1 MPDMTRL
8 LIVAIFLA
16 LAVLAKAAVAGECT
30 TYDILSKR
38 LAEREGQVL
47 AFGGLITDTSM
58 LQIWRDDRSGRW
70 TVLEVLVDGTT
81 CIVRV
86 GEYWQDW
93 HAEPPGVPG

>member
-1 MPDMTRL
+1 MA
-8 LIVAIFLA
+8 AIAALA
-16 LAVLAKAAVAGECT
+16 LWVLLRAAAPAFAGECT

-58 LQIWRDDRSGRW
+58 LQIWRDVRSGRW
-70 TVLEVLVDGTT
+70 TALEVLVDGTT

-93 HAEPPGVPG
+93 HAEAPGVPG

>member
-1 MPDMTRL
+1 
-8 LIVAIFLA
+8 
-16 LAVLAKAAVAGECT
+16 
-30 TYDILSKR
+30 
-38 LAEREGQVL
+38 
-47 AFGGLITDTSM
+47 M

>member
-1 MPDMTRL
+1 MTRI
-8 LIVAIFLA
+8 LIFVLGV
-16 LAVLAKAAVAGECT
+16 LGVVVLAKAAFAGECT

-38 LAEREGQVL
+38 LVEREGQVL

-58 LQIWRDDRSGRW
+58 LQIWRDVPSGRW

-93 HAEPPGVPG
+93 YAEPPGVPG